1 MPTSSPNVGRLK
13 VGIMLPVVEGMMAGT
28 TPRWPD
34 ILAMATAAERVGLD
48 SVWIIDHLVFPPSE
62 VSDAPIGVWEGW
74 SILAALAA
82 TTQRVE
88 LGTFVVCTRAR
99 PRSWQT
105 SSEASPRRAWISCK

>member
-62 VSDAPIGVWEGW
+62 VSDTPIGVWEGW

-88 LGTFVVCTRAR
+88 LGTFVVCTGFRNPALL
-99 PRSWQT
+99 
-105 SSEASPRRAWISCK
+105 ANMAA